1 MKKRYMLFR
10 VFVLLLSIILL
21 SCSSGKL
28 EPIDQLKRLAEDIR
42 EHHTEY
48 STADW
53 KEAYARYEQIA
64 ADMERYQYTK
74 EEAKKIGELEGECVG
89 YFMKDAVNSLEGFG
103 SEVKGF
109 IDGLSK
115 TIEEQ

>member
-48 STADW
+48 STSDW
-53 KEAYARYEQIA
+53 KDAYARYEQIA
-64 ADMERYQYTK
+64 ADMENRRRFYGPNK
-74 EEAKKIGELEGECVG
+74 RV
-89 YFMKDAVNSLEGFG
+89 SLFHA
-103 SEVKGF
+103 
-109 IDGLSK
+109 D
-115 TIEEQ
+115 THPPH

>member
-1 MKKRYMLFR
+1 MKYCKIILL
-10 VFVLLLSIILL
+10 VFAALLL
-21 SCSSGKL
+21 SCSTGKRKPLVQL
-28 EPIDQLKRLAEDIR
+28 EELTEEIR
-42 EHHTEY
+42 EHHKEY

-53 KEAYARYEQIA
+53 KDAYARYEQIA

-89 YFMKDAVNSLEGFG
+89 YFMKDAVNSLEGFE

-109 IDGLSK
+109 LDGLSK
-115 TIEEQ
+115 TIEK